1 MLANFYGGVTAGV
14 ILGEENNEIKEGA
27 KEADL
32 DGTSVA
38 HPIGSRSD
46 RAINGTK
53 KKGRNK
59 TWKSRRHG
67 FQAQHHLSITAPLVD
82 DVAATLLGQ
91 HDAQT
96 GSCR

>member
-53 KKGRNK
+53 KRKK
-59 TWKSRRHG
+59 QDVEVQTPWVSS
-67 FQAQHHLSITAPLVD
+67 ATPSQHHSPL
-82 DVAATLLGQ
+82 G
-91 HDAQT
+91 
-96 GSCR
+96 